1 MRGCHSIA
9 DYYHVMAKHR
19 RLNGL
24 KREFLSAVA
33 HSTNGKNSSYLVP
46 EKEAVTAKHN
56 GAIQKSF
63 ALTGHRAKIHGRTNY
78 DAFYFILAEFWNN
91 ARKIIVNTAF
101 ERFFTMPTGT
111 TAMDIHSAQFY
122 DFCFKTGLF
131 FSGRLKT
138 LLQSIKGGFPL
149 ARTAVYSQYFH
160 FMCFLSMEI
169 KSSSR

>member
-1 MRGCHSIA
+1 MRCVHSVA
-9 DYYHVMAKHR
+9 NYYHVMTKHR

-63 ALTGHRAKIHGRTNY
+63 ALTGHRAKIHRRTDY

-91 ARKIIVNTAF
+91 AREIIVNTAF
-101 ERFFTMPTGT
+101 ERFFTMPAGT
-111 TAMDIHSAQFY
+111 TAMDIHSPQFY
-122 DFCFKTGLF
+122 DFCFNADLF
-131 FSGRLKT
+131 FPGRFKT
-138 LLQSIKGGFPL
+138 LLQSIKCGFTFT
-149 ARTAVYSQYFH
+149 RTAVYSQYFH
-160 FMCFLSMEI
+160 YMLS
-169 KSSSR
+169 SYTG